1 VWQALRTELHPLGLE
16 VVTVGIDAAGP
27 AACRPFIEA
36 AEPDHPSLIDTT
48 HRMAELFGVI
58 NIPNGVWIDEE
69 GTIVR
74 PAEPASPHPPS
85 AERPYRPA
93 EGLPEHMNEVLDEA
107 SRIKVDGRYVDM
119 LRDWARQGAGSQ
131 YALEP
136 EDVVRR
142 SRPRDRAAAEGQA
155 HLELGAALWARDD
168 HRGAEAHWREAHRLD
183 PMNFTA
189 KRQAWSLAAPEAGAF
204 ARYWQGPVEGHE
216 ADWPYES
223 DWLGEV
229 RSFGAEQY
237 YPPLEA

>member
-1 VWQALRTELHPLGLE
+1 
-16 VVTVGIDAAGP
+16 
-27 AACRPFIEA
+27 
-36 AEPDHPSLIDTT
+36 
-48 HRMAELFGVI
+48 
-58 NIPNGVWIDEE
+58 
-69 GTIVR
+69 
-74 PAEPASPHPPS
+74 
-85 AERPYRPA
+85 
-93 EGLPEHMNEVLDEA
+93 
-107 SRIKVDGRYVDM
+107 M

-183 PMNFTA
+183 PANFTA
-189 KRQAWSLAAPEAGAF
+189 KRQAWSLAAPDAGPF
-204 ARYWQGPVEGHE
+204 ARFWQGPVPGHE
-216 ADWPYES
+216 DEWPYDS